1 MESRSILFNFEIITP
16 LVMAGASPAEPEVRE
31 QSINGIFR
39 WWFRFINAHKVS
51 GVKELFDEESRV
63 FGSQKEAKS
72 FRMRVLD
79 RDELKGNFKAYLRM
93 NDASRENIYRWAFSP
108 EQTFTLN
115 IQEDLRAGIA
125 DELESV
131 IKFLSLL
138 GGAGARWRRGFGSL
152 MEADFIPSSDTPE
165 GLVEEYKSVLQLNGK
180 SFRATYGDA
189 GLFMNLTSTSI
200 FLVFPEGGFWK
211 GWKGAMNSLRERIY
225 RPLKGKSESITIRG
239 YRGSPLIIQ
248 IKKNGSGKYYGVLM
262 VFRRW
267 KSGADFLRYVLKLNS
282 GLRVVG
288 IHKV

>member
-1 MESRSILFNFEIITP
+1 
-16 LVMAGASPAEPEVRE
+16 MAGASPAEPEVRE

-51 GVKELFDEESRV
+51 GVKELFDKESRV
-63 FGSQKEAKS
+63 FGSQKAAKP

-79 RDELKGNFKAYLRM
+79 RDKLKGNFKAYLRM
-93 NDASRENIYRWAFSP
+93 NDASRKNIYRLAFEP
-108 EQTFTLN
+108 EQTFILN
-115 IQEDLRAGIA
+115 IQEDLRTGIA
-125 DELESV
+125 DELESIV
-131 IKFLSLL
+131 KFFSLL

-165 GLVEEYKSVLQLNGK
+165 ELVEEYKSVLQLNGK

-200 FLVFPEGGFWK
+200 FLVFPEEGFWN
-211 GWKGAMNSLRERIY
+211 GWTRAMNSLRERIY
-225 RPLKGKSESITIRG
+225 RPLKGKSRSIIIRG
-239 YRGSPLIIQ
+239 YRGSPLTIQ
-248 IKKNGSGKYYGVLM
+248 IKKNRSGKYYGVLM

-267 KSGADFLRYVLKLNS
+267 KSGADFLRDVLKLNS
-282 GLRVVG
+282 GLRVVD